1 VPIFEGCV
9 LRVYRLPIVVEADD
23 GEEARREIERI
34 YRRMRD
40 GYDGSQDVFCGDA
53 ELPASQWPVEEIQ
66 EDPPGSSR
74 SSRSW
79 KSWAM

>member
-1 VPIFEGCV
+1 MRIFEGCV
-9 LRVYRLPIVVEADD
+9 LRVYRLPIIVEAEDR
-23 GEEARREIERI
+23 EEARREIERI

-40 GYDGSQDVFCGDA
+40 GYDGSQDVFCGDV
-53 ELPASQWPVEEIQ
+53 ELPASQWPVVEIREERP
-66 EDPPGSSR
+66 D